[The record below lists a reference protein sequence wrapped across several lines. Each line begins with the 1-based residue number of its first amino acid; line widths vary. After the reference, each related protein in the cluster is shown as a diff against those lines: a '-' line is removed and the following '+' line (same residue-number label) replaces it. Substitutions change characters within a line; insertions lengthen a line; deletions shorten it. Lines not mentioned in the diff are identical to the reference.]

1 MPHRLSVGILFA
13 WIIAVCLLLSCNSVC
28 FGMAPPLPRAP
39 LGHPVTTARPPSSS
53 TSSSPTIVMEA
64 YLDLVCPFSKRLYN
78 RLTQEVLPALPQ
90 ISLTLHQTPQPWH
103 FQSCI
108 LHEALAAVTVVKPA
122 AVALAWHVLLEH
134 QDQFMDVQVQDLTKK
149 QMVTKIA
156 DLLSR
161 NGVIDDQ
168 AAYLQVLDLDTTN
181 GQRNGGSAATQSLK
195 FAVKQHRQLGIHVT
209 PTCRVNGL
217 VVDTSSGWTLDQ
229 WKDFLGPLLN

>member
-1 MPHRLSVGILFA
+1 
-13 WIIAVCLLLSCNSVC
+13 
-28 FGMAPPLPRAP
+28 
-39 LGHPVTTARPPSSS
+39 
-53 TSSSPTIVMEA
+53 MEA

-108 LHEALAAVTVVKPA
+108 LHEALAAVTVVAKPGGA
-122 AVALAWHVLLEH
+122 ATVVARAWHVLFEH
-134 QDQFMDVQVQDLTKK
+134 QDEFMDVEVQEMTKK

-168 AAYLQVLDLDTTN
+168 AAYLQVLDLDTSN

-217 VVDTSSGWTLDQ
+217 IVETSSGWTLDE